1 MKNAKIQLTLVIRP
15 EPDSAAKESVIFQNS
30 TAVSENAE
38 KWLDYTLSAI
48 KGLVLEHLPTKEN
61 TREEPETPDSPPQIE
76 AQEEERPAADAR
88 PEKAEARDTEREA
101 VKGILLLR
109 CPTCKKAFVK
119 FSRQWVTS
127 LECSC
132 GEILWLNQDSTAR
145 FEFECESC
153 GHRTYGRTNLESAV
167 IEAGSLRCNCG
178 QPCPEMLWRPD
189 IKEYR
194 S

>member
-30 TAVSENAE
+30 TAVSENTG
-38 KWLDYTLSAI
+38 KWLDDTLNAI

-61 TREEPETPDSPPQIE
+61 TREEPETPDSPSQIE
-76 AQEEERPAADAR
+76 AQEEEQPAADAR
-88 PEKAEARDTEREA
+88 PEKAEARDTEQEA

-109 CPTCKKAFVK
+109 CPTCKKTFVK
-119 FSRQWVTS
+119 FSRAWVQD

-132 GEILWLNQDSTAR
+132 GETIRLNQDSTAR

-153 GHRTYGRTNLESAV
+153 GHRTYGHTNLESAV
-167 IEAGSLRCNCG
+167 IETGSLRCNCG